1 MLQVELTLDVE
12 KVIPDF
18 IWRKA
23 FLQSKTIKPN
33 TIKKYPFR
41 WFFSSGLTA
50 KNLQDALHPELVSF
64 LFF

>member
-41 WFFSSGLTA
+41 QFFSSGLTA

>member
-41 WFFSSGLTA
+41 RFFSSGLTA